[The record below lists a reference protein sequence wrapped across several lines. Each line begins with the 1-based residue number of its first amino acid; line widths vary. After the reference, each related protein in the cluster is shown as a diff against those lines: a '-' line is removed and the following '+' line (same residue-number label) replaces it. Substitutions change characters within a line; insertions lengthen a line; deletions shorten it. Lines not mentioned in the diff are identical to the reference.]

1 MNEYV
6 CLFSFTPRFDSPT
19 NFLLNFS
26 VLCRSPLMSGRRLFL
41 FLLCPSLD
49 PLFSLL
55 VLLVVPIPPGAALI
69 MMPLCSQS
77 SFKLIL
83 IFYTMVTLYILFYS
97 FFCLFWMVIFQDLL
111 WIFRPFA
118 YSQFII
124 IECFPF
130 LYSRLM
136 SIECFPAIVCTSV
149 SMTPFLYLHKII
161 LMYRNLYD
169 LVFSLY
175 GLTLYND
182 FGTVSVRT
190 FLILI
195 GLQTDVILFECL
207 K

>member
-1 MNEYV
+1 M
-6 CLFSFTPRFDSPT
+6 CFSSFTPKVNIPSTLP
-19 NFLLNFS
+19 LNFS
-26 VLCRSPLMSGRRLFL
+26 VMYWSPLLSVRQPFL

-130 LYSRLM
+130 LYSRFM
-136 SIECFPAIVCTSV
+136 SI
-149 SMTPFLYLHKII
+149 
-161 LMYRNLYD
+161 
-169 LVFSLY
+169 
-175 GLTLYND
+175 
-182 FGTVSVRT
+182 
-190 FLILI
+190 
-195 GLQTDVILFECL
+195 
-207 K
+207 